1 LLSDAKP
8 ILSEGLGLFLVMTL
22 ALIVTFFVLTPSRI
36 WLWLSAVVTLAL
48 WCTRP
53 EWVYIIVP
61 LFVWLLVVGGL
72 QRGRRFLR
80 QLLPH
85 AAGAVLLLYVLVG
98 VYILANGA
106 VTGYRGLT
114 DISNINLLGKV
125 MQYHMQLQA
134 PPQYA
139 KQAQIVNSYVAAGD
153 SDPYHVAHTQAA
165 FAANHFALA
174 GAYANAVVT
183 AHPLEFVGDT
193 VPLLV
198 TTLYGPFSEYS
209 FIKPAGPLAEPLSSL
224 NTLMLVV
231 HKTIVV
237 FPLVVLLYI
246 GLMLWPYTRRRPE
259 VQMVAS
265 LVLIAFYDLGVT
277 SFGGYSEYSRIHM
290 PVEPLMLLAIWGTM
304 MLFGQR
310 AWVALAKIRRG

>member
-1 LLSDAKP
+1 
-8 ILSEGLGLFLVMTL
+8 M
-22 ALIVTFFVLTPSRI
+22 
-36 WLWLSAVVTLAL
+36 WY
-48 WCTRP
+48 TRP
-53 EWVYIIVP
+53 EWIYIIVP

-72 QRGRRFLR
+72 RRGWRFLR

-114 DISNINLLGKV
+114 EIQNVNLLGKV
-125 MQYHMQLQA
+125 MQYHMQLEA

-139 KQAQIVNSYVAAGD
+139 KQAQIVNSYVVAGKL
-153 SDPYHVAHTQAA
+153 DPWAVMDTQHA
-165 FAANHFALA
+165 FTTNHFALT

-183 AHPLEFVGDT
+183 AHPLEFVGHT
-193 VPLLV
+193 LPLLV
-198 TTLYGPFSEYS
+198 TTLKGSFLEYS
-209 FIKPAGPLAEPLSSL
+209 LINPAGSLANPLNRL
-224 NTLMLVV
+224 NKLMLLV
-231 HKTIVV
+231 HHAIIV
-237 FPLVVLLYI
+237 FPLAVLLYI

-277 SFGGYSEYSRIHM
+277 SFGGYADYSRFHM
-290 PVEPLMLLAIWGTM
+290 PVEPLMQLVIWGTM
-304 MLFGQR
+304 MMLGQR
-310 AWVALAKIRRG
+310 AWVALAKMRRG